1 MLLLNKCYV
10 RFLLKLYNMTF
21 KKQLIAFSEDDYKK
35 AVSDAQEKVKRLYNA
50 LNFTAKFILVEHLK
64 LNEFMDDPMKEF
76 MRVFAEKWSVKYPDI
91 KPSKLAVLLDVPLE
105 ELSALKERYMA
116 IKEPIRVSKGEFV
129 ANVSKD
135 TYSIFTRNENENK
148 LLAQV
153 NKLVKV
159 VNEIEEH
166 NKVYRLTLANAMPN
180 ILQFNI
186 RTNELHLKPQ
196 VHFSR

>member
-1 MLLLNKCYV
+1 MSD
-10 RFLLKLYNMTF
+10 F
-21 KKQLIAFSEDDYKK
+21 KKQLIAFSEGDYKK

-50 LNFTAKFILVEHLK
+50 LNFAAQYVMVEHIK
-64 LNEFMDDPMKEF
+64 LNEFMENPMDEF

-116 IKEPIRVSKGEFV
+116 IKEPIKVSKGEYV

-135 TYSIFTRNENENK
+135 TYSLFTRNEKENK

-153 NKLVKV
+153 NKLMAVI
-159 VNEIEEH
+159 NEIEED
-166 NKVYRLTLANAMPN
+166 NKVYKLTLSQAIPN
-180 ILQFNI
+180 VLAFNML
-186 RTNELHLKPQ
+186 TNEINMKPQ
-196 VHFSR
+196 HFR